1 MMIPTPYDLAALT
14 LIISLIAGIIPLQ
27 RKFTENFINLQRTT
41 GIASRILIASALLVV
56 IPEGFH
62 IAGEEVGVGIIT
74 GGAVLAGFLFMLI
87 LEGTGI
93 GHAVHEEHHDHTHS
107 HGHEHIHHPENPI
120 LAIIGLTIHAAT
132 DGLVIGA
139 AASSASNEVTM
150 LVLIAVL
157 SHKFPTSFSV
167 GAFSLHERNDR
178 KLAFRDVLIFSLATP
193 LMIIIAFT
201 MMQDIEVFILGL
213 MMLFSGGTFLY
224 VATVDVLPD
233 VHNPETG
240 RSALVNVLLGAAIM
254 CGIILAV
261 GDIGL
266 H

>member
-41 GIASRILIASALLVV
+41 GIASGILIASALLIV

-62 IAGEEVGVGIIT
+62 IAGEEVGIGIIT